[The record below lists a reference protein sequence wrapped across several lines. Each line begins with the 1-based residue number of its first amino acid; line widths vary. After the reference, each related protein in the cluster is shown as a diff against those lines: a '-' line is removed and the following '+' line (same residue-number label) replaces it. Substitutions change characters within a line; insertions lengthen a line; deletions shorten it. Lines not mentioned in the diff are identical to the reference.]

1 MFLYT
6 RLNEVLYDLK
16 DELARAIQ
24 HPEQVEYLNKC
35 RNLNQYKYKLFE
47 YAENHHIQ
55 KSYDFNEFDSAFK
68 YNPDLDRVKP
78 RNRDGMLGA
87 LSMLNKSLV
96 GEDELT
102 LAMRYQ
108 YLVDVQRVI
117 DQINQMRTDYVF
129 SILLRDAKLYQN
141 DKASPENLNKI
152 LLVTKKWLKE
162 FEK

>member
-6 RLNEVLYDLK
+6 ELNEILYDLK
-16 DELARAIQ
+16 GELTRTIQ

-35 RNLNQYKYKLFE
+35 HNLNQYKYKLFE
-47 YAENHHIQ
+47 YAENHHIL
-55 KSYDFNEFDSAFK
+55 KSYDFNEFDSTFK

-87 LSMLNKSLV
+87 LSILNKSLV

-108 YLVDVQRVI
+108 YLVSVDRI
-117 DQINQMRTDYVF
+117 INQINQMRTDYVF
-129 SILLRDAKLYQN
+129 STLLCDAKLYQN
-141 DKASPENLNKI
+141 DKITIKNLRLI
-152 LLVTKKWLKE
+152 
-162 FEK
+162 EKQVDIALNN

>member
-6 RLNEVLYDLK
+6 RLNEILYDLK
-16 DELARAIQ
+16 DELTRTIQ

-55 KSYDFNEFDSAFK
+55 KSYDFNEFDSEFK

-108 YLVDVQRVI
+108 YLVNIPRVI
-117 DQINQMRTDYVF
+117 NQINQMRTDYVF
-129 SILLRDAKLYQN
+129 SILLRNAKLYQN
-141 DKASPENLNKI
+141 DKVKLKNLKLIEQQVDIALNN
-152 LLVTKKWLKE
+152 
-162 FEK
+162 

>member
-6 RLNEVLYDLK
+6 RLNEILYDLK
-16 DELARAIQ
+16 GELTRTIQ
-24 HPEQVEYLNKC
+24 HPEQVKYLSKC

-55 KSYDFNEFDSAFK
+55 TNYDFNEFDSTFK

-78 RNRDGMLGA
+78 RNCDGILGA
-87 LSMLNKSLV
+87 LSILNKSLV

-108 YLVDVQRVI
+108 YLVSVDRI
-117 DQINQMRTDYVF
+117 INQINQMRTDYVF
-129 SILLRDAKLYQN
+129 STLLNDAKLYQN
-141 DKASPENLNKI
+141 NKVTFKNLKLI
-152 LLVTKKWLKE
+152 
-162 FEK
+162 EKQVDIALNN